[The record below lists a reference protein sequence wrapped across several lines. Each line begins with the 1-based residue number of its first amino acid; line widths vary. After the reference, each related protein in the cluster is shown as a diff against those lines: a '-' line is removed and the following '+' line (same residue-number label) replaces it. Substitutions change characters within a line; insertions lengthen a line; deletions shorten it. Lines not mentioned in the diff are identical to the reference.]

1 MTVSGF
7 GAVVKVKNDR
17 LAVSDNLHKEN
28 GVYVFEWQEDE
39 WGNPF
44 ELKAPNQHLFGV
56 FGNTIEIFNEYI
68 LVGSKESMV
77 MGNEGHV
84 FIYELKENWELIYT
98 LSSPDN
104 PYNFGDGF
112 GQAIYAR
119 DNLIVICSP
128 FAEETIGEACYIY
141 QFKNGK
147 WSISKINQ
155 DSFEATFF
163 GTSTAVEKDIMVI
176 GAQFSDTKQSPYAGA
191 IYIYEK

>member
-1 MTVSGF
+1 MTVSAF

-56 FGNTIEIFNEYI
+56 CGNTIEIFNEYI

-84 FIYELKENWELIYT
+84 FIYELKENWELLYT

-104 PYNFGDGF
+104 PYNFCDGF
-112 GQAIYAR
+112 GQAI
-119 DNLIVICSP
+119 
-128 FAEETIGEACYIY
+128 
-141 QFKNGK
+141 
-147 WSISKINQ
+147 
-155 DSFEATFF
+155 
-163 GTSTAVEKDIMVI
+163 
-176 GAQFSDTKQSPYAGA
+176 
-191 IYIYEK
+191 